1 MATKKGIALT
11 AAIIGG
17 FVAASFLVYLI
28 PQSPRSAVVGPSD
41 YGEQLRFA
49 MDRNQAVIDEFNTS
63 FQSWKN
69 GEIDKDTFKAS
80 ANVAAEQVNMLVLEL
95 KQRQVPS
102 EWNQS
107 YSLFIQALENYRS
120 YTEKTQ
126 EYADYKSGGLADP
139 VQERTY
145 LDAMSETLGKA
156 QSLAQESM
164 NAMPKKN

>member
-1 MATKKGIALT
+1 
-11 AAIIGG
+11 
-17 FVAASFLVYLI
+17 
-28 PQSPRSAVVGPSD
+28 
-41 YGEQLRFA
+41 

-69 GEIDKDTFKAS
+69 GEVDKDTFKAS
-80 ANVAAEQVNMLVLEL
+80 ANVAAEQVNMLMLEL

-102 EWNQS
+102 EWNQG

-120 YTEKTQ
+120 YIEKTQ
-126 EYADYKSGGLADP
+126 EYADYKSGGLPDP

-145 LDAMSETLGKA
+145 LDAMSETLDKA

-164 NAMPKKN
+164 NAMPKKS